1 MLTVDTGNKV
11 SRVWR
16 ASPPSADRSHSILL
30 WTGHTAFYCAI
41 TDRQIEGVL
50 QVCNHPALSYQPMYV
65 MEGGD
70 LVRQCGKFAVLD
82 RMLTKLHAT
91 GHRVLLFS
99 TMTRLL
105 DLLEQ
110 YLRWRTV
117 GPERRH
123 MGFLRIDGSTSLD
136 DRQARPPLSPC
147 LMAAGVST
155 RKRS

>member
-1 MLTVDTGNKV
+1 M
-11 SRVWR
+11 
-16 ASPPSADRSHSILL
+16 
-30 WTGHTAFYCAI
+30 
-41 TDRQIEGVL
+41 
-50 QVCNHPALSYQPMYV
+50 CNHPALSYQPAYV
-65 MEGGD
+65 MEGGE

-136 DRQARPPLSPC
+136 DRHAPTPLSLC
-147 LMAAGVST
+147 LMAADVPT
-155 RKRS
+155 RQCSRSKWFWLWKQLDSC